1 MENLDEIARSRG
13 NSYVRRVLEKLSQA
27 LRENLRDFDVPG
39 RAGDAEFSFLS
50 TIAQFGTAEDI
61 ALADL
66 KIELMFP
73 ADDATREMLMAMAG

>member
-1 MENLDEIARSRG
+1 MLDEAAEQLSRNAG
-13 NSYVRRVLEKLSQA
+13 DELV
-27 LRENLRDFDVPG
+27 DVAAPLPAVISTRY
-39 RAGDAEFSFLS
+39 RAGDMVLSLFS

-73 ADDATREMLMAMAG
+73 ADDVTRNMLMAAAGEGTA